1 LSLRFAGGLLLTAL
15 LLTLPAAAVAAG
27 PLLATGDSMIQYV
40 DTALDRK
47 LSTRVI
53 SDAQI
58 GTGIS
63 KPLQLDWVQHAGAQV
78 GRWRPGVT
86 VLFLGANDGFD
97 MRTPTGEVAPCC
109 GRAWRIAYG
118 RRAAT
123 MMRTYARAGEAQVFW
138 LTLPQAREGFFR
150 RVYPAVNAALRRA
163 ARDQPRGRVTLIR
176 LNKVFTPGGRYRD
189 TMLWRGKRVT
199 VRQRDGIHLS
209 PAGADIAASL
219 VLARLRGAG
228 VR

>member
-1 LSLRFAGGLLLTAL
+1 MRLRAAGGLLLAAL
-15 LLTLPAAAVAAG
+15 LLPLPAPAVAAG

-47 LSTRVI
+47 LSTRVV

-63 KPLQLDWVQHAGAQV
+63 KPLQLDWRQHAGAQV
-78 GRWRPGVT
+78 RRWSPGAT
-86 VLFLGANDGFD
+86 VVFLGANDGFD
-97 MRTPTGEVAPCC
+97 MRTAEGERAPCC
-109 GRAWRIAYG
+109 SRAWRIEYA
-118 RRAAT
+118 RRAAA
-123 MMRTYARAGEAQVFW
+123 MMRTYARGDAAQVFW

-163 ARDQPRGRVTLIR
+163 ARTQPGRVTLIR
-176 LNKVFTPGGRYRD
+176 LNKVFTPRGRYRD
-189 TMLWRGKRVT
+189 TMTWRGKRVT

-219 VLARLRGAG
+219 MLEQLHGAG